1 MAIKTFTTGEVLT
14 ASDTNTYLAN
24 AGLVYVTS
32 TTIGTAVSSVTVSNC
47 FTATYDTYRIVV
59 SGQGSASN
67 NENGILTLNGG
78 TTEYYGGLIYGL
90 AGGTAPLLAAHNNT
104 ANFPY
109 AFYSSIVSGVVATI
123 EIHNPYVADYT
134 MVQSTYWNTGGF
146 GTFTGVRG
154 ANTQHTGFT
163 LAPTTGTF
171 TGNTITVYG
180 YRKA

>member
-1 MAIKTFTTGEVLT
+1 MAVKTFTDNTSLP
-14 ASDTNTYLAN
+14 ASDINEYLTNS
-24 AGLVYVTS
+24 GLVYISS
-32 TTIGTAVSSVTVSNC
+32 TTIGSAVASVTVSNC
-47 FTATYDTYRIVV
+47 FSSTFDTYRIVV
-59 SGQGSASN
+59 HGSGSASS
-67 NENGILTLNGG
+67 NENGIMTLNGG

-90 AGGTAPLLAAHNNT
+90 AAGVNPLLAAHNNT
-104 ANFPY
+104 ANWPY

-123 EIHNPYVADYT
+123 EVHNPNLAEYT
-134 MVQSTYWNTGGF
+134 MIQSTYWNTGGF

-163 LAPTTGTF
+163 LQPTTGTI